1 MRLVAE
7 VGAPGGEAV
16 TSQGVGVQRHLLQGG
31 QGGEEVPGEEAELVT
46 VKEEGPQGGQVTGRE
61 RRRWEVIICFSPTN
75 RLNMEK
81 LVKNIIVAGWT
92 VS

>member
-1 MRLVAE
+1 M
-7 VGAPGGEAV
+7 GAPRGEAV
-16 TSQGVGVQRHLLQGG
+16 ASQGVGVQRHLLQGG

-61 RRRWEVIICFSPTN
+61 RRRWEVIICFSTSHQ
-75 RLNMEK
+75 LNMEK
-81 LVKNIIVAGWT
+81 LVKNMIAAGWT